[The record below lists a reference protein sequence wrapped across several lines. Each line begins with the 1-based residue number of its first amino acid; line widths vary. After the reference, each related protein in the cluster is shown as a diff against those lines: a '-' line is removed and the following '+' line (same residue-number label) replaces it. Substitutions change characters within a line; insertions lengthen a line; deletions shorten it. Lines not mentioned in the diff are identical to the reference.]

1 MELPG
6 FGKLPNMRSKVALIT
21 AVFLAFGLGTSSA
34 AENIA
39 SLATNVARGAQS
51 DESAYFVITD
61 RFANG
66 DTSNDS
72 GGMKAGSFDSGFD
85 PANDVM
91 YHGGD
96 FKGMTTKLD
105 YLQKLG
111 FTSVW
116 VTPPIKQQTI
126 QGTSSAF
133 HGYWGLDFTTV
144 DPHLGTEAEF
154 KSFVDKAHGLGMKV
168 IIDIVVNHTADVI
181 QYSTDNSYVEWKGA
195 PYKDANGTAFDITKF
210 AGKADFPKL
219 SASKSFAKLPSVPEA
234 LANIKKPAFL
244 NDVTNYHNRG
254 DSTWSGTSVFDGD
267 FMGLDDLFTEKPE
280 VVAGWIQVW
289 SDWITK
295 FGIDGLRI
303 DTAKHVNPEFWRAFI
318 PAILKVAK
326 SVGKTDFPIYGEVF
340 DSNPIATAKF
350 VRDQSFP
357 GVLDFP
363 FQNVVTSFVTGD
375 SGADKLVELFNADDM
390 YTTATT
396 SAYGLTTFLGNHDMG
411 RIGMFIAGSS
421 NGDPEVALAKS
432 KLANSLL
439 FLLRGGPA
447 IYYGDEKG
455 MAGSGGDA
463 SARQDMFA
471 TEVAYWQVENR
482 IGSDP
487 IANKSSFDSVNPLET
502 QISQMQ
508 AVIKAN
514 PALRSGTQQIR
525 LASGSTFV
533 VTRFTNGQEYAVVFN
548 AGAKAAEAKF
558 KVSTSGAKWQVIN
571 GAALSQVSAKDTLTV
586 KVAPYSYAVLKASTL
601 FKAGATPTIKLNA
614 PRSDY
619 ALDYL
624 LEISASVAGDEYN
637 QVTFLMR
644 EVGKAWENIGTA
656 DRRTIKTAVADAG
669 LYRVYIEPRN
679 FPSGTN
685 LEFVSIVKNAA
696 GKSVV
701 SKIKKFKISY

>member
-1 MELPG
+1 MPVAS
-6 FGKLPNMRSKVALIT
+6 GKWHKVKSKVALIA
-21 AVFLAFGLGTSSA
+21 AVFLIFGLANSTA

-39 SLATNVARGAQS
+39 SLATSVARGSQS

-66 DTSNDS
+66 DSSNDS
-72 GGMKAGSFDSGFD
+72 GGMKAGSFESGFD

-91 YHGGD
+91 FHGGD
-96 FKGMTTKLD
+96 FKGMAEKLD
-105 YLQKLG
+105 YLKNLG

-116 VTPPIKQQTI
+116 VTPPVKQQTI
-126 QGTSSAF
+126 QGASSAF

-154 KSFVDKAHGLGMKV
+154 KAFVDKAHSVGMKV

-181 QYSTDNSYVEWKGA
+181 QYSTDNSYIDWKSA
-195 PYKDANGTAFDITKF
+195 PYKDADGNVFDITKF

-219 SASKSFAKLPSVPEA
+219 SASKSFAKQPSVPAA

-244 NDVTNYHNRG
+244 NDITNYHNRG
-254 DSTWSGTSVFDGD
+254 DSNWSGTSVFDGD
-267 FMGLDDLFTEKPE
+267 FIGLDDIFTEKPE
-280 VVAGWIQVW
+280 VVNGWIDVW
-289 SDWITK
+289 STWITK
-295 FGIDGLRI
+295 FGIDGFRI
-303 DTAKHVNPEFWRAFI
+303 DTAKHVNPEFWKVFI
-318 PAILKVAK
+318 PAILKTAK
-326 SVGKTDFPIYGEVF
+326 SAGKTDFPIYGEIF

-363 FQNVVTSFVTGD
+363 FQSTITNFVTSNG
-375 SGADKLVELFNADDM
+375 GADKLVELFNADDM

-411 RIGMFIAGSS
+411 RIGMFIASSS

-447 IYYGDEKG
+447 LYYGDEKG

-463 SARQDMFA
+463 AARQDMYA
-471 TEVAYWQVENR
+471 TSVTYWQDENR
-482 IGSDP
+482 IGADP
-487 IANKSSFDSVNPLET
+487 IGTKSSFDTVNPLED

-508 AVIKAN
+508 AVIKSN

-525 LASGSTFV
+525 LANESVFA
-533 VTRFTNGQEYAVVFN
+533 VTRYLNGQEYAVVYN
-548 AGAKAAEAKF
+548 AGDKAADTKF
-558 KVSTSGAKWQVIN
+558 KVSTLGAKWKVIN
-571 GAALSQVSAKDTLTV
+571 GDALGQSASKDTLSV
-586 KVAPYSYAVLKASTL
+586 KVAPYSYAVLKSGIQ
-601 FKAGATPTIKLNA
+601 FKSKSALTIKLNA

-624 LEISASVAGDEYN
+624 LEIGASVAGDEYN
-637 QVTFLMR
+637 QVTFLLR
-644 EVGKAWENIGTA
+644 EAGKSWVNIGTS
-656 DRRTIKTAVADAG
+656 DRRTVKTAVADAG

-679 FPSGTN
+679 YASGTN

-696 GKSVV
+696 GKTAV
-701 SKIKKFKISY
+701 SKIVKFKISY